1 MENDD
6 EYPEFKVVLIG
17 DAFVGKTSLIN
28 RFYRD
33 IFNEEESPTIAAAYL
48 QIPVNVKG
56 KTVKLNIWDTAG
68 HERFHC
74 IVPLY
79 ARTADTL
86 IIVFDINISTTFTNA
101 KEWLTNLSDEITKA
115 PISFIVANK
124 SDLSIDADTSTY
136 EAWAKEN
143 GLFFEKTSAKTG
155 ENVSRLFMRIAE
167 ELLNNCFTPQNPP
180 HKPGV
185 NIQGNKE
192 ESSCC

>member
-17 DAFVGKTSLIN
+17 DSFVGKTSLIN

-33 IFNEEESPTIAAAYL
+33 IFNEEEPSTIAAAYL
-48 QIPVNVKG
+48 QVPVDVNG

-86 IIVFDINISTTFTNA
+86 IIVFDITKSKTFTNA
-101 KEWLTNLSDEITKA
+101 KEWLTSLSDEITKA
-115 PISFIVANK
+115 PISFLVANK
-124 SDLSIDADTSTY
+124 SDLSPDADTSIY
-136 EAWAKEN
+136 ESWAKEN
-143 GLFFEKTSAKTG
+143 ELFFEKTSAKTG
-155 ENVSRLFMRIAE
+155 LNVSKLFMRIAE

-180 HKPGV
+180 HKQGV
-185 NIQGNKE
+185 DIQGEKE